1 MDDPRED
8 APTDPYRTRGAFA
21 LSAFRRERASG
32 GRFAWAALLATCVA
46 VCVAPMGCGSSEEH
60 AVAPERTQGS
70 LPARTVRAL
79 QACAEEGTGRLRR
92 QAYEIGFKVELTD
105 DRVQAVAPKGPR
117 LDDAGLERCM
127 MNALRTMADA
137 GFSTDRTELVSYG
150 SHLPARGVLANVTVL
165 PELVKLAE
173 VVVAGPGGVT
183 IVIVVVV
190 VVIAAVVLA
199 EDEPKEEVVEAIKRW
214 PKKVREKCADRL
226 VECIN
231 DPYQPWWNRRVFGDK
246 KQCEACNIA
255 CLNDGGAWPMRKC
268 PPPGYI
274 PPDLPQE

>member
-1 MDDPRED
+1 M
-8 APTDPYRTRGAFA
+8 
-21 LSAFRRERASG
+21 
-32 GRFAWAALLATCVA
+32 V
-46 VCVAPMGCGSSEEH
+46 PMGCGSSEEH

-137 GFSTDRTELVSYG
+137 EFSRDRTELISYG
-150 SHLPARGVLANVTVL
+150 GHLPARGVLANVTVL

-183 IVIVVVV
+183 IVVVVV
-190 VVIAAVVLA
+190 VVVVAAVVLS
-199 EDEPKEEVVEAIKRW
+199 EDKPSEDVVEAIKKW
-214 PKKVREKCADRL
+214 PKKVEEKCKPLFDQCL
-226 VECIN
+226 DN
-231 DPYQPWWNRRVFGDK
+231 PSQPDWNRGTFGDTK
-246 KQCEACNIA
+246 F
-255 CLNDGGAWPMRKC
+255 CLGCLWECRNKGGQWPYRRC
-268 PPPGYI
+268 PPPGWK
-274 PPDLPQE
+274 PN

>member
-150 SHLPARGVLANVTVL
+150 GHLPARGVLANVTVL
-165 PELVKLAE
+165 PEIVKLAE

-183 IVIVVVV
+183 IVVVVVV
-190 VVIAAVVLA
+190 VVIAAVVLS
-199 EDEPKEEVVEAIKRW
+199 EDKPQEEVVEAIKRW
-214 PKKVREKCADRL
+214 PRKVLEKCQPRFD
-226 VECIN
+226 ECLGN
-231 DPYQPWWNRRVFGDK
+231 QYQPDWNQEMFGEKKDCRSCFDECKKDK
-246 KQCEACNIA
+246 GQ
-255 CLNDGGAWPMRKC
+255 WPNYKC
-268 PPPGYI
+268 PPPGWK
-274 PPDLPQE
+274 PN